1 MIDKQKQQRIKNAEE
16 SIKDYFRNTFPDRFT
31 ERKVAKLN
39 HKYEL
44 EEKRLRLL
52 GLWGNEK

>member
-1 MIDKQKQQRIKNAEE
+1 MIDKEKQQRIKNAEE

-39 HKYEL
+39 NKHEL

>member
-1 MIDKQKQQRIKNAEE
+1 MIDKEKQQRIKNAEE

-31 ERKVAKLN
+31 VRKVAKLN
-39 HKYEL
+39 NKFEL